1 MKRTSTMLE
10 DKLSPAPRLPLAVCV
25 SAVLLT
31 VCLVV
36 YLPCPVARA
45 VALTAAQM
53 YLDPAS
59 IPAADYTYPYYPA
72 DYTATF
78 SNVVSLQV
86 LPPMVEGGNS
96 YYFTPTVDYTGD
108 ITGTDGSITFAR
120 PGPYFVLA
128 TYTDDSTALFDYGI
142 NFETYDGDDTSDWHV
157 IPTPSPDVVIIDPS
171 DPNMVA
177 SSPTFGNNTTVTNI
191 AGWNAVVAY
200 MKTLSGKHVELEGH
214 GHEASFL
221 WASKAVLG
229 SNAPALWLRTL
240 NDLVGHVTN
249 LTFISCNT
257 GQGADGLNFIQ
268 TVANALGGSAG
279 YTDAIGGCGE
289 EDTNGT
295 VKYDGLLYIN
305 DNGTQVTC
313 VATKIS
319 MLSSN
324 IVLYRTGD
332 GTQLLTNNMY
342 VFLDEYIV
350 TNTYYDG
357 TPNNGSQ
364 AYSMSYVQT
373 IAMPTSWYG
382 ANAPMTAD
390 GFALSQ
396 GQLTTSADGRFVVLT
411 AFGATL
417 TSGATPTYQLT
428 NTSVEGASATAG
440 VARVVALV
448 DGFGHIDTT
457 TVQTNANEEGDDI
470 RAAASLDGANIW
482 LVGSANGVKYTTRGS
497 MISTQV
503 CGTQFQA
510 PYQAV
515 NIFQDWLYIDS
526 QTAFAVATNTSPTV
540 NALGVGGLPT
550 SYIATNFVMLAGVE
564 NGTPSAYPGYNV
576 GNSAN
581 GFVMFN
587 LNNANQGGAAP
598 DTLYIADNNQLYYG
612 ESTNSPG
619 AVLKYCYMSGT
630 WSNVGVIGAVGATGL
645 TGVQNGT
652 NVTLYITSGGTATP
666 LNTLYAY
673 YDTSGF
679 GGTPE
684 DDSRGNGALG
694 IQLTQYPTILPGV
707 ANYQLIN
714 TRGIAMA
721 PLGGEY
727 PTQSGNWVTNAIAND
742 ISVGP
747 PYPVVCTGN
756 LGGPYYSTN
765 VYSIANFG
773 TNAFT
778 VTVDNVPGWLT
789 SSFSGST
796 TIQPLGSITCQ
807 MVVNSGANSLT
818 ANQSGQFTFTTGFGA
833 GNQSVNIG
841 YVLNVNSLAVTPS
854 SNCVAVGEP
863 CGPFTF
869 NPVNSNIYT
878 LTNLTGLALQWG
890 ASISNNSPWVSLSS
904 TGSLLAPFS
913 SIAVTAL
920 VTAAANTYVIGTYH
934 EIILLSNVS
943 ENTELDHDY
952 FSLQVG
958 YGFFDDFSTYAPGNV
973 VDQGNWTA
981 SPADTNSPVQI
992 APFQGSG
999 PLQYVVAGQTP
1010 GMMAQQPR
1018 KNFTGQIIT
1027 NTSAYG
1033 ILGMLITVTNGSSA
1047 QNSIFDFAAG
1057 LNGAGYYSCEAGMEN
1072 SQGGYVWTLQL
1083 NQANTQAT
1091 LGNTVWS
1098 FFTQYQVYII
1108 GDEVNS
1114 NAWIFVN
1121 PTTSDLP
1128 TLLASSSYD
1137 IYINWNNINCSTCG
1151 GDTTNFGSVVMG
1163 QYSSGTA
1170 QCPGYAVAKAAASTN
1185 YTDVYNFLNG
1195 NPPTAPVSASFT
1207 VNNSSGTAPLTVQF
1221 TDTST
1226 GSPAPDEWFW
1236 TFDNNVA
1243 DTSTSENPSFTYST
1257 PGTYTVQLI
1266 AANNC
1271 NWSTSSVPITV
1282 TSPLTPFQSWQTYYY
1297 GSPSSPNAA
1306 GNLDPYG
1313 SGMSNTNKFLAGF
1326 STNKLATLHII
1337 SIARA
1342 NTTDIRVTYLG
1353 ANGDNSYSGG
1363 PFSRTNI
1370 LEYSSGTGKGSYTNS
1385 FQPTGQT
1392 NILGGGSGLG
1402 TVTNMTD
1409 FYGATNGPAR
1419 FYRVRVLLP

>member
-1 MKRTSTMLE
+1 
-10 DKLSPAPRLPLAVCV
+10 
-25 SAVLLT
+25 
-31 VCLVV
+31 
-36 YLPCPVARA
+36 
-45 VALTAAQM
+45 
-53 YLDPAS
+53 
-59 IPAADYTYPYYPA
+59 
-72 DYTATF
+72 
-78 SNVVSLQV
+78 
-86 LPPMVEGGNS
+86 
-96 YYFTPTVDYTGD
+96 
-108 ITGTDGSITFAR
+108 
-120 PGPYFVLA
+120 
-128 TYTDDSTALFDYGI
+128 
-142 NFETYDGDDTSDWHV
+142 
-157 IPTPSPDVVIIDPS
+157 
-171 DPNMVA
+171 
-177 SSPTFGNNTTVTNI
+177 
-191 AGWNAVVAY
+191 
-200 MKTLSGKHVELEGH
+200 
-214 GHEASFL
+214 
-221 WASKAVLG
+221 
-229 SNAPALWLRTL
+229 
-240 NDLVGHVTN
+240 
-249 LTFISCNT
+249 
-257 GQGADGLNFIQ
+257 
-268 TVANALGGSAG
+268 
-279 YTDAIGGCGE
+279 
-289 EDTNGT
+289 
-295 VKYDGLLYIN
+295 
-305 DNGTQVTC
+305 
-313 VATKIS
+313 
-319 MLSSN
+319 
-324 IVLYRTGD
+324 
-332 GTQLLTNNMY
+332 
-342 VFLDEYIV
+342 
-350 TNTYYDG
+350 
-357 TPNNGSQ
+357 
-364 AYSMSYVQT
+364 
-373 IAMPTSWYG
+373 
-382 ANAPMTAD
+382 
-390 GFALSQ
+390 
-396 GQLTTSADGRFVVLT
+396 
-411 AFGATL
+411 
-417 TSGATPTYQLT
+417 
-428 NTSVEGASATAG
+428 
-440 VARVVALV
+440 
-448 DGFGHIDTT
+448 
-457 TVQTNANEEGDDI
+457 
-470 RAAASLDGANIW
+470 
-482 LVGSANGVKYTTRGS
+482 
-497 MISTQV
+497 
-503 CGTQFQA
+503 
-510 PYQAV
+510 
-515 NIFQDWLYIDS
+515 
-526 QTAFAVATNTSPTV
+526 
-540 NALGVGGLPT
+540 
-550 SYIATNFVMLAGVE
+550 
-564 NGTPSAYPGYNV
+564 
-576 GNSAN
+576 
-581 GFVMFN
+581 
-587 LNNANQGGAAP
+587 
-598 DTLYIADNNQLYYG
+598 
-612 ESTNSPG
+612 
-619 AVLKYCYMSGT
+619 MSGM

-778 VTVDNVPGWLT
+778 VTANNVPGWLT

-869 NPVNSNIYT
+869 SPVNSNIYT

-1027 NTSAYG
+1027 NTAAYG

-1137 IYINWNNINCSTCG
+1137 IYIKWNNINCSTCG

-1236 TFDNNVA
+1236 TFDNVG